1 MARRSRRPLNPK
13 GREVLFFQGD
23 WERLTEILAPRRI
36 KPGTFIRAMVAKI
49 IQNREA
55 AAASV
60 PSSHIEVELEG
71 LEDE

>member
-1 MARRSRRPLNPK
+1 MPRKNRRPLDPR
-13 GREVLFFQGD
+13 GREVLFYSGD
-23 WERLTEILAPRRI
+23 WDRLAEILAPRRI

-49 IQNREA
+49 ISSREA
-55 AAASV
+55 AAALV